1 MSYAYTHLT
10 HKTITYNI
18 NVKHLF
24 YKLIRV
30 LLLIAGLCSYGT
42 PVGVTEL
49 ILNYG
54 VYTCSEIPVGITE
67 ITERILVLQSLFLSY
82 TELIL
87 IRKYL

>member
-10 HKTITYNI
+10 HKTITDNI
-18 NVKHLF
+18 NFMHLY
-24 YKLIRV
+24 YKLIRI
-30 LLLIAGLCSYGT
+30 LLLIIGLCLFET

-54 VYTCSEIPVGITE
+54 VHTCSEIPVGITE
-67 ITERILVLQSLFLSY
+67 ITERILVLQRLFLSY